1 MNNNRV
7 AYLITDGNITVNYQ
21 GQTHIIRRTGK
32 LGDKLI
38 SAIKEGRLD
47 EIPDLISAEKRITK
61 QSKGA
66 FTVENGKVLVN
77 GVPAPDVLG
86 NKIVRF
92 SNEGLPFQ
100 PLLKFAENLQAN
112 PSYRSV
118 NELFFFLEKNDH
130 PITENGC
137 FIAYKRINE
146 DMTDIRTGTFDNSA
160 GQVVKMPRNQV
171 DEDSSRTCS
180 SGLHVSNWNYAH
192 QHYHSGTGVLI
203 EVEVN
208 PADVVAVPSDYN
220 ESKMRV
226 CSYKVL
232 GIVSQPFEPEEV
244 FRQVDADY
252 QEEIEEVEED
262 SCGSFTDTNSGL
274 CGNCQQ
280 YCVDC
285 DEELSADDLVLGN
298 GKCENC
304 QGTCDK
310 CYTKLTDAEAQF
322 GDGICDECAN
332 EKIE

>member
-1 MNNNRV
+1 MNTRI
-7 AYLITDGNITVNYQ
+7 AYLITDQNITLNYQ
-21 GQTHIIRRTGK
+21 GQTHIIRRTEK

-38 SAIKEGRLD
+38 AAIKEGRLD
-47 EIPDLISAEKRITK
+47 EIPDLISAEKRIVK

-92 SNEGLPFQ
+92 SNDGLPFQ
-100 PLLKFAENLQAN
+100 PLLKFAESLQAN

-118 NELFFFLEKNDH
+118 NELFSFLEKNDH

-146 DMTDIRTGTFDNSA
+146 NMTDIRTGTFDNSA
-160 GQVVKMPRNQV
+160 GQVVEMPRNQV

-180 SGLHVSNWNYAH
+180 SGLHVSNWNYANV
-192 QHYHSGTGVLI
+192 HYHSGTGVLI

-208 PADVVAVPSDYN
+208 PADVVAIPTDYDN
-220 ESKMRV
+220 AKMRV
-226 CSYKVL
+226 CKYKVL
-232 GIVSQPFEPEEV
+232 GIVTQPFEPEEV

-252 QEEIEEVEED
+252 EEEKDGEVYDCCVDCGEEM
-262 SCGSFTDTNSGL
+262 TNVTATSSGV
-274 CGNCQQ
+274 CTNCTE

-285 DEELSADDLVLGN
+285 DEELLGDDLTLGYE
-298 GKCENC
+298 KCRDCREIYDQC
-304 QGTCDK
+304 HTEEKGGTG
-310 CYTKLTDAEAQF
+310 F
-322 GDGICDECAN
+322 SV
-332 EKIE
+332 